1 MPTNTL
7 LANALYS
14 FSAVG
19 GSGASV
25 LAASVVFSAPG
36 GDNARQGRYAVLV
49 TNNTS
54 HAPLHIE
61 TRVVFTDV
69 QGIST
74 VVPHT
79 LFLVSNTQSFGGSAA
94 QAQSLILLLSGQD
107 ALVPLEVVAGSA
119 LQIILL
125 AASNT
130 SATAAISG
138 VVQVWKI

>member
-7 LANALYS
+7 LANVLYS
-14 FSAVG
+14 FSAAG
-19 GSGASV
+19 GSGTSV
-25 LAASVVFSAPG
+25 LAASVVLSAPG
-36 GDNARQGRYAVLV
+36 GDIQRQGRYAVLV

-54 HAPLHIE
+54 HVPLHLE
-61 TRVVFTDV
+61 PRVVCTDI
-69 QGIST
+69 QGVST

-79 LFLVSNTQSFGGSAA
+79 MFLVSTTQSFGGSAA

-107 ALVPLEVVAGSA
+107 AIIPLDMVAGSA

-125 AASNT
+125 AASTT

-138 VVQVWKI
+138 ICQVWRL

>member
-7 LANALYS
+7 LANVLYS

-25 LAASVVFSAPG
+25 VAASVVLSAPG
-36 GDNARQGRYAVLV
+36 GDSQRQGRYAVLV

-54 HAPLHIE
+54 QAPLHLE
-61 TRVVFTDV
+61 PRVVCTDV
-69 QGIST
+69 QGVST
-74 VVPHT
+74 VVRHT
-79 LFLVSNTQSFGGSAA
+79 MFLVSTTQSFGGSAA
-94 QAQSLILLLSGQD
+94 QAQSLILLLSGQG
-107 ALVPLEVVAGSA
+107 AAIPLEVLAGSA
-119 LQIILL
+119 LQIVLL

-138 VVQVWKI
+138 ICQVWRL

>member
-7 LANALYS
+7 LANVAYS

-25 LAASVVFSAPG
+25 IAASVVLSAPG
-36 GDNARQGRYAVLV
+36 GDSQRQGRYAVLV

-54 HAPLHIE
+54 HAPLHVE
-61 TRVVFTDV
+61 PRVVFTDV
-69 QGIST
+69 TGVST

-79 LFLVSNTQSFGGSAA
+79 MFLVSTTQSFGGSAA
-94 QAQSLILLLSGQD
+94 QVQSLLLLLSGQD
-107 ALVPLEVVAGSA
+107 ALIPLEVLAGSA
-119 LQIILL
+119 LQIVLL
-125 AASNT
+125 AASTT

-138 VVQVWKI
+138 MVAVFRV

>member
-7 LANALYS
+7 LANVTYS

-25 LAASVVFSAPG
+25 LAASVVLSAPG
-36 GDNARQGRYAVLV
+36 GDNQRQGRYAVIV

-54 HAPLHIE
+54 HAPLHVE
-61 TRVVFTDV
+61 PRVVFTTPGGV
-69 QGIST
+69 ST
-74 VVPHT
+74 VIPHT
-79 LFLVSNTQSFGGSAA
+79 LYLASNSQTYGGSAV
-94 QAQSLILLLSGQD
+94 QAQSLILLFSAQN
-107 ALVPLEVVAGSA
+107 ALIPLEVLAGSA
-119 LQIILL
+119 LQIVVM

-138 VVQVWKI
+138 AVQVWRL

>member
-7 LANALYS
+7 LANVTYS

-25 LAASVVFSAPG
+25 LAASVVLSAPG
-36 GDNARQGRYAVLV
+36 GDGQRQGRYAVMV
-49 TNNTS
+49 TNNTTN
-54 HAPLHIE
+54 APLHVE
-61 TRVVFTDV
+61 PRVVFTDV
-69 QGIST
+69 TGVSV

-79 LFLVSNTQSFGGSAA
+79 LYLASNSQPYGGSAA
-94 QAQSLILLLSGQD
+94 QAQSLILFLSGQN
-107 ALVPLEVVAGSA
+107 ALIPLEVLAGSA
-119 LQIILL
+119 LQIVLL

-138 VVQVWKI
+138 VVQVWRV